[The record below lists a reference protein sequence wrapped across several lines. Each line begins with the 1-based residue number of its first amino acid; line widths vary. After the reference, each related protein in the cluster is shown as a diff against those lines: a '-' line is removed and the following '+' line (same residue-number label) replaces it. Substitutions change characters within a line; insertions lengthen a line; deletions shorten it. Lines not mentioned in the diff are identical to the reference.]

1 MDTYIPCKHH
11 QDCFESV
18 SIDDIVGDLD
28 DLIGSKIL
36 MSECVTIRR
45 RKKVNMM
52 IHLLGLYKFATVKGY
67 VTIRWYGT

>member
-1 MDTYIPCKHH
+1 MEEVLNKIFFKIEKLDDEIKFYCSDGHLYTMQHH

-36 MSECVTIRR
+36 MSECVTRR
-45 RKKVNMM
+45 RKKE
-52 IHLLGLYKFATVKGY
+52 
-67 VTIRWYGT
+67 